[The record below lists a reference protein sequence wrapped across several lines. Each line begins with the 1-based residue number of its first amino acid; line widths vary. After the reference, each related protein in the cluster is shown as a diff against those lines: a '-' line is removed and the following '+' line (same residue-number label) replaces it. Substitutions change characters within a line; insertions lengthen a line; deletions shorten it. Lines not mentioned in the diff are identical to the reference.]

1 MKVADAVRDA
11 LVDARH
17 VMSRSFESLTLEESS
32 ALLVDLL
39 SRGALPLYSV
49 PQDDEMWFTSTASRL
64 FW

>member
-17 VMSRSFESLTLEESS
+17 AMTRSFESLTLEESS

-39 SRGALPLYSV
+39 SRGALPLYA
-49 PQDDEMWFTSTASRL
+49 PALDDDLWSKSTGSRF